1 MLSSH
6 NYFHVMIKFPPNNVA
21 EHSSN
26 SYFIFL
32 TTFMGR
38 LDLGLNYTGH
48 QRRVLECG
56 IVFV

>member
-1 MLSSH
+1 
-6 NYFHVMIKFPPNNVA
+6 MIKFPPNNVA